1 MSKVITIIQVVESI
15 LKTIQYGVDFY
26 RQTVD
31 FMDSMEID
39 SGLSGVQKKAAVM
52 DKMKEILLGENQ
64 LWNTWKEKLS
74 DFIDMIKG
82 TYNQYKPLF
91 SKA

>member
-39 SGLSGVQKKAAVM
+39 SGLSGTQKKAAVM

-91 SKA
+91 SKT

>member
-15 LKTIQYGVDFY
+15 VQSIQFGAEFY

-39 SGLSGVQKKAAVM
+39 SGLTGQQKKAAVLG
-52 DKMKEILLGENQ
+52 KMREILLGKNE
-64 LWNTWKEKLS
+64 LWERWKEKLS
-74 DFIDMIKG
+74 DFIDLIKG

-91 SKA
+91 S